1 MRDKQPRVVADR
13 KIERNTIR
21 QIFGNR
27 KMKETYNLRQYNRTL
42 EGMKLFKDSMTKEA
56 NYIIRQLEYVSL
68 YPNKPVSKELALAK
82 ARKYLRKIGAY

>member
-42 EGMKLFKDSMTKEA
+42 EGMKLFKNEMTKEA
-56 NYIIRQLEYVSL
+56 EYIIRQLEYVYL
-68 YPNKPVSKELALAK
+68 NPNQPITMEQALSRARRYLIKIK
-82 ARKYLRKIGAY
+82 AY